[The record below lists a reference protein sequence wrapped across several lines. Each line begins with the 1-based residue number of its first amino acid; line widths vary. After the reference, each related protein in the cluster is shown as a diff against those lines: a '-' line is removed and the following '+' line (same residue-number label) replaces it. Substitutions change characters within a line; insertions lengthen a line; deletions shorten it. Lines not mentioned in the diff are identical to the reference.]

1 VSDRRTFSMISE
13 PVFADGETPYG
24 PEYWRRDGSD
34 RGSVVK
40 LFRDPAELE
49 AYADLHAA
57 AHLWVHED
65 LEHDAWHVLDV
76 DEPLEIG
83 ADFLTIRRR
92 PGIYLRSLIPE
103 LTDAPAPPTERL
115 PLLRATID
123 KLVAAAAEPR
133 ARFLATLV
141 ADRIRTASS
150 HVIFVERERRFY
162 VEDLEPDRDQLR
174 TWRTLMTPVPG

>member
-1 VSDRRTFSMISE
+1 VTDRRRFSMIAE

-24 PEYWRRDGSD
+24 PEYWRRDGTD

-40 LFRDPAELE
+40 VFRDADELT

-65 LEHDAWHVLDV
+65 YEHDAWHVLDV

-83 ADFLTIRRR
+83 EDFLLIRRR

-123 KLVAAAAEPR
+123 KLVAAASEPR
-133 ARFLATLV
+133 ARFIAAMV
-141 ADRIRTASS
+141 AERIRTASS

-162 VEDLEPDRDQLR
+162 VEDLEPDREQLQR
-174 TWRTLMTPVPG
+174 WRSLSANGHA

>member
-1 VSDRRTFSMISE
+1 MPPTCDRLRVACYPRCAVNDRRTFSKISE

-24 PEYWRRDGSD
+24 PEYWRRDGTD

-40 LFRDPAELE
+40 VFRDPAELM
-49 AYADLHAA
+49 AYADLHDA

-76 DEPLEIG
+76 DEPLEVG
-83 ADFLTIRRR
+83 EDFLLIQRR

-123 KLVAAAAEPR
+123 KLVAAADSPR
-133 ARFLATLV
+133 SRFIAALV
-141 ADRIRTASS
+141 ADRIRTAST
-150 HVIFVERERRFY
+150 HVIFVERPIRE
-162 VEDLEPDRDQLR
+162 
-174 TWRTLMTPVPG
+174 

>member
-1 VSDRRTFSMISE
+1 MTDRRTFSMIAE

-24 PEYWRRDGSD
+24 PEYWRRDGTD

-40 LFRDPAELE
+40 VFRDPVELE
-49 AYADLHAA
+49 GYADLHVA

-65 LEHDAWHVLDV
+65 FENDAWHVLDV

-83 ADFLTIRRR
+83 SDFLVIRRR

-115 PLLRATID
+115 LLLRSTVD
-123 KLVAAAAEPR
+123 TLVAAAVEPR
-133 ARFLATLV
+133 ARFIARWSPIGSGPR
-141 ADRIRTASS
+141 ART
-150 HVIFVERERRFY
+150 
-162 VEDLEPDRDQLR
+162 
-174 TWRTLMTPVPG
+174 